1 MTITEAAQLVIQ
13 AGALGK
19 GGEIFILDMG
29 KPVKIIELAQKI
41 AKLHGLQ
48 PYISGHG
55 GQRYRNKNN
64 WHPTWGKII

>member
-1 MTITEAAQLVIQ
+1 MTITEFAQLVIQ

-41 AKLHGLQ
+41 AKLHGLH
-48 PYISGHG
+48 YISGHG
-55 GQRYRNKNN
+55 EPKDIEI
-64 WHPTWGKII
+64 K